1 MATTYGAPTTG
12 HIQPMEYVENGQA
25 KFQPGELPPEE
36 FNARKSAWDSF
47 METFKNDKDLRMAM
61 FRTGMAM
68 MQPVQPT
75 DTTAGHVG
83 KAVVGGM
90 DWLGAKRTANTTAA
104 NEQEKHSAE
113 LAKNSASINAAN
125 AGATKDMA
133 MADAYKAGTPW
144 KKGDSSPLSK
154 PDSATKQAMSRAVAL
169 FKTNPEKYKGQAL
182 IAELGGVPAQA
193 YLDATQ
199 QIFEEQVVKGN
210 IGGMTMPGE
219 NPKATADSIRGA
231 VAPPVI
237 APAPAAVPA
246 APAATAPSA
255 AAGGMKRLV
264 FINGKF
270 VEQ

>member
-12 HIQPMEYVENGQA
+12 YIQPMEHVEDGQA
-25 KFQPGELPPEE
+25 KFQPGELAPEE
-36 FNARKSAWDSF
+36 FNARKGAWDSF

-68 MQPVQPT
+68 MLPVQPT
-75 DTTAGHVG
+75 DTTAGHIG

-90 DWLGAKRTANTTAA
+90 DWLSAKRTANTTEA
-104 NEQEKHSAE
+104 NAQEKHSAE
-113 LAKNSASINAAN
+113 LAKNSAAIDASN
-125 AGATKDMA
+125 AGAVKDTA
-133 MADAYKAGTPW
+133 LAEAYRAGIPW
-144 KKGDSSPLSK
+144 KKADNSPLSK

-169 FKTNPEKYKGQAL
+169 FRTNPEKYKGQAP
-182 IAELGGVPAQA
+182 IPELGGVPAQA

-219 NPKATADSIRGA
+219 NPAVTANNIRGA

-246 APAATAPSA
+246 APTATAPPA